1 MILQLRATDAFTELI
16 SRFRRA
22 HAIILCEGSTEVEV
36 VKAVNKRLDILD
48 GEVRVAIT
56 DCEGINTLRRE
67 VLPSIIGLISTKVI
81 TKARILGVVLD
92 AEDLSPNERVRSVV
106 NGLRS
111 RNVSL
116 TYEAINDNVWRITLS
131 NDRTVIVAVSGVMN
145 YDWFIKHAI
154 EDNILLL
161 KELEGLVDSNTI
173 RSVKEAS
180 TLVSR
185 NDLQLIN
192 NANTDN
198 IKTSFKHVVKLLEL
212 IREVLTIRKLVP

>member
-36 VKAVNKRLDILD
+36 VKAVNKRLNMLD

-56 DCEGINTLRRE
+56 DCEGINTLRKKILPFIVRVIAFK
-67 VLPSIIGLISTKVI
+67 VLS
-81 TKARILGVVLD
+81 KARVLGVVLD
-92 AEDLSPNERVRSVV
+92 AEDLSPNERVRGIT

-116 TYEAINDNVWRITLS
+116 TCDAVNDNVWRITLS

-145 YDWFIKHAI
+145 YEWFTKHTI
-154 EDNILLL
+154 EDHILLL

-173 RSVKEAS
+173 RNVKEAS

-192 NANTDN
+192 NASTDN

-212 IREVLTIRKLVP
+212 IREVLTIHKLVS